1 MTPPKK
7 QLSQG
12 QVQNDSNEQTI
23 QKNNPNN
30 FKTQNPDTNF
40 LKTPRPQK
48 RIILY
53 GSNK

>member
-1 MTPPKK
+1 MTPAKK

-12 QVQNDSNEQTI
+12 QVQNDSNQQTF
-23 QKNNPNN
+23 QKNNLNN
-30 FKTQNPDTNF
+30 FKTQNPGTDF

-53 GSNK
+53 DNNK